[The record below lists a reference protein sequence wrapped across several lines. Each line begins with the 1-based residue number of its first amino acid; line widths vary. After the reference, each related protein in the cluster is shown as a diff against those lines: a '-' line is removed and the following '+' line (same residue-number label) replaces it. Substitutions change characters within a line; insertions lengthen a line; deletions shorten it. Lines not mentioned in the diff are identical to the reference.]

1 MFGWRVAEL
10 CLTPRLSE
18 EESHMTQFVPR
29 RPALICALVAA
40 LVAAAP
46 IAHAQVL
53 YGSLVG
59 NVTDST
65 GAALPGA
72 TVTIEQSETQ
82 LKRELVTDSA
92 GVYHFT
98 AVPSGTY
105 MISVTMTGFRTFSRR
120 EVPVTLNSVARVDAR
135 LDIGQLNESVMVSG
149 ETPVLQTDRAEVR
162 AELHA
167 KELQN
172 LPVPLGRNYQQLF
185 KVIPGFTP
193 PADAHSI
200 PSNPSRALVF
210 NVNGESRSSNNTRI
224 DGVSTTNIWLPH
236 VAAYVPA
243 LESLE
248 TVNVVTNS
256 FDAEQGLAG
265 GSAINVQV
273 KSGTNQFKGS
283 AFEYYTNQD
292 MRANNYFTPAGT
304 TKGKWR
310 YHQFGGT
317 LGGPIQRNK
326 LFFFGSYENTRDAQ
340 FATRTMTVPTEA
352 MRRGDLSAS
361 VNPIYDPLTGSA
373 TGVGRTAFT
382 GNLIPAG
389 RIDPIAQKLI
399 GLMPLPNLTNPDG
412 SPRQT
417 NNYFVKAPFDFN
429 RWTLDTKVNWNA
441 TSKLNIF
448 GRFSLL
454 DFWTFNETVYGD
466 TLQGMPVG
474 GGNPGEGTGTTGNF
488 STGATYVFSPSL
500 VADAHFGYVR
510 QSVTVAHTDMGQN
523 KGFDL
528 LGIPGLNGKR
538 DFEGGMPVFDFDTV
552 QDIGITELYMPYI
565 RNDDQYQTV
574 VNFNWLKGKH
584 NVRAGTDIY
593 FQGLNHTQ
601 PELSGGDNFGARGG
615 FRFRGGPTQI
625 AGGPSGNAYNAW
637 GAFLLG
643 LPDQLGRLHETVAP
657 YSTRMQSYSFY
668 VRDQWQITNRLTL
681 AYGTRYE
688 YFPMPTRADRGLERY
703 NPATNMMEIGGI
715 GAVPRDLGVSVEKG
729 LFAPRVGLTFRAS
742 PTLVARGGFGITND
756 PYSLA
761 RPMRTNHP
769 ILLNLVVQA
778 PNPFSWAGR
787 LADGVPAISDPD
799 LGNGIIP
806 IPPLITAW
814 TIPEKFNRGY
824 IKSWNAAV
832 QKELKWGFVGEVA
845 YVATRQIDQLGQLE
859 LNWSPIGGG
868 QPGRQLNQKFGRT
881 AQTRVIAPVG
891 DTKYDA
897 MQARLDRRFAN
908 GIQLGVSYTLS
919 KSVGIAGSPDSDG
932 TPRIMIPEF
941 YHLNTAISPFD
952 RTHNL
957 NITNITELPF
967 GPNRRWLNGGGVV
980 GAILGGWQVN
990 NILSFYSGTPFDVT
1004 SSGTSLNAPESSQR
1018 ADQVKDKVAIL
1029 GGIGPGNAYFDPLA
1043 FKAVTEP
1050 RFGTAPWGAVRGPG
1064 YANWDLGLFRE
1075 ITLPRKKTLQIRAE
1089 LFNAL
1094 DTAHFNN
1101 PGGNVSNLQ
1110 LNPDG
1115 TVRSLGGFAEVSS
1128 AYGERQA
1135 RLGMRFGW

>member
-1 MFGWRVAEL
+1 MPLTVFRRSGALAFPVLML
-10 CLTPRLSE
+10 CVFTL
-18 EESHMTQFVPR
+18 
-29 RPALICALVAA
+29 
-40 LVAAAP
+40 AAP
-46 IAHAQVL
+46 VAHAQVL
-53 YGSLVG
+53 YGSIVG
-59 NVTDST
+59 TVVDSS
-65 GAALPGA
+65 GATLPGA
-72 TVTIEQSETQ
+72 TVTIEQSETK
-82 LKRELVTDSA
+82 LTRDLVTDAS

-105 MISVTMTGFRTFSRR
+105 TIAVKMSGFRTYSRSN
-120 EVPVTLNSVARVDAR
+120 VPVTLNSVSRVDVK
-135 LDIGQLNESVMVSG
+135 LELGQLAETVTVSADS
-149 ETPVLQTDRAEVR
+149 PILQTDRAEVR
-162 AELHA
+162 AELKA

-200 PSNPSRALVF
+200 PSNPSRAMVF
-210 NVNGESRSSNNTRI
+210 NVNGASRSSNNTRI

-283 AFEYYTNQD
+283 AFEYYTD
-292 MRANNYFTPAGT
+292 EKMRALNYFTPAGT

-317 LGGPIQRNK
+317 LGGPVRRNK
-326 LFFFGSYENTRDAQ
+326 LFFFGSYENTRDSQ
-340 FATRTMTVPTEA
+340 FATRTISVPTDA
-352 MRRGDLSAS
+352 LRRGDLSAS
-361 VNPIYDPLTGSA
+361 TTPIYDPATGNA
-373 TGVGRTAFT
+373 AGVGRTPFS
-382 GNLIPAG
+382 GNIIPME
-389 RIDPIAQKLI
+389 RIDPIALKLI
-399 GLMPLPNLTNPDG
+399 NLLPLPNLKNADG
-412 SPRQT
+412 SVPLT
-417 NNYFVKAPFDFN
+417 NNYFVKAPFNFN
-429 RWTLDTKVNWNA
+429 RWTLDTKMNWNA
-441 TSKLNIF
+441 TPKLNIF

-454 DFWTFNETVYGD
+454 DFWTFNETVFGD

-474 GGNPGEGTGTTGNF
+474 GGNPGEGTGTTANF
-488 STGATYVFSPSL
+488 STGATYAFSPSL

-510 QSVTVAHTDMGQN
+510 QSVTVAHTDLGQN

-528 LGIPGLNGKR
+528 FGIPGLNGKR
-538 DFEGGMPVFDFDTV
+538 DFEGGMPVFDFDTY
-552 QDIGITELYMPYI
+552 QDVGITELYMPYI

-574 VNFNWLKGKH
+574 ANVNWQKGTH

-601 PELSGGDNFGARGG
+601 PELSSGDNFGARGG
-615 FRFRGGPTQI
+615 FRFRGGPTQLP
-625 AGGPSGNAYNAW
+625 GGASGNSFNAW

-643 LPDQLGRLHETVAP
+643 LPDQLGRLNETVAP
-657 YSTRMQSYSFY
+657 YSTRMQSYSLY
-668 VRDQWQITNRLTL
+668 LRDQWQATNRLTI

-688 YFPMPTRADRGLERY
+688 YFPVPTRADRGLERY
-703 NPATNMMEIGGI
+703 NPDTNMMEIGGI

-729 LFAPRVGLTFRAS
+729 LFAPRVGLTFRAA
-742 PTLVARGGFGITND
+742 PTFVVRGGFGITND

-778 PNPFSWAGR
+778 PNSFAWAGR
-787 LADGVPAISDPD
+787 MADGVPAIADPD

-806 IPPLITAW
+806 IPSNVTAF
-814 TIPEKFNRGY
+814 TIPKKFNRGY
-824 IKSWNAAV
+824 IKSWNVAL
-832 QKELKWGFVGEVA
+832 QKEFKWGFVGEAA
-845 YVATRQIDQLGQLE
+845 YVATRQIDQLGFLE
-859 LNWSPIGGG
+859 LNWSPINGG

-881 AQTRVIAPVG
+881 AQTRVIAPIG

-897 MQARLDRRFAN
+897 LQARLDRRFAN
-908 GIQLGVSYTLS
+908 GFQVGVSYTLS

-932 TPRIMIPEF
+932 VPRILIPEF
-941 YHLNTAISPFD
+941 YSLNTARSPFD

-957 NITNITELPF
+957 NITNVTEVPF
-967 GPNRRWLNGGGVV
+967 GPNRRWLNNGGVAA
-980 GAILGGWQVN
+980 AILGGWQIN
-990 NILSFYSGTPFDVT
+990 NLLSFYSGVPFDIT
-1004 SSGTSLNAPESSQR
+1004 ASGTSLNAPESSQR
-1018 ADQVKDKVAIL
+1018 ADQVKSDVEIL
-1029 GGIGPGNAYFDPLA
+1029 GGIGRGNAYFDPLA
-1043 FKAVTEP
+1043 FKPVTDA
-1050 RFGTAPWGAVRGPG
+1050 RFGTAPWSAVRGPG
-1064 YANWDLGLFRE
+1064 YANWDLGIFRD
-1075 ITLPRKKTLQIRAE
+1075 IQLPRKVTMTVRME
-1089 LFNAL
+1089 VFNAL
-1094 DTAHFNN
+1094 DTPHFNN

-1115 TVRSLGGFAEVSS
+1115 TVRNLNGFAEVTS

-1135 RLGMRFGW
+1135 RLGVRFGW

>member
-1 MFGWRVAEL
+1 MALTALCCRGVLLSAVLVTFVVVGAPVAD
-10 CLTPRLSE
+10 
-18 EESHMTQFVPR
+18 
-29 RPALICALVAA
+29 
-40 LVAAAP
+40 
-46 IAHAQVL
+46 AQVL
-53 YGSLVG
+53 YGSITG
-59 NVTDST
+59 NVVDST
-65 GAALPGA
+65 GAAMPGA
-72 TVTIEQSETQ
+72 TVKIEQAETQ
-82 LKRELVTDSA
+82 LTRELVTDA
-92 GVYHFT
+92 VGVYHFT

-105 MISVTMTGFRTFSRR
+105 TISITMSGFRGFSRR
-120 EVPVTLNSVARVDAR
+120 DVPVTLNSVARVDAK

-149 ETPVLQTDRAEVR
+149 ESPILQTDRAEVR
-162 AELHA
+162 AELKA
-167 KELQN
+167 RELQN

-210 NVNGESRSSNNTRI
+210 NVNGASRSSNNTRI

-283 AFEYYTNQD
+283 AFEYYTNED
-292 MRANNYFTPAGT
+292 MRAKNYFTPAGT

-317 LGGPIQRNK
+317 LGGPIRRNK

-340 FATRTMTVPTEA
+340 FASRTISVPTEA

-361 VNPIYDPLTGSA
+361 VTPIYDPATGSV
-373 TGVGRTAFT
+373 TGVGRTPFA
-382 GNLIPAG
+382 GNIIPTN
-389 RIDPIAQKLI
+389 RIDLTALKLI
-399 GLMPLPNLTNPDG
+399 SLMPVPNLKNADG
-412 SPRQT
+412 SVPLT
-417 NNYFVKAPFDFN
+417 NNYFVQAPFDFN

-441 TSKLNIF
+441 TPKLNIF

-466 TLQGMPVG
+466 VLQGMPVG
-474 GGNPGEGTGTTGNF
+474 GGNPGEGTGSTANF

-510 QSVTVAHTDMGQN
+510 QSVTVAHSDMGQN

-528 LGIPGLNGKR
+528 FGIPGLNGTR
-538 DFEGGMPVFDFDTV
+538 DFEGGMPVFDFDTY
-552 QDIGITELYMPYI
+552 QDVGITETYMPYI

-574 VNFNWLKGKH
+574 ANVNWLKGKH

-615 FRFRGGPTQI
+615 FQFRGGPTQL
-625 AGGPSGNAYNAW
+625 AGGASGNSFNAW

-643 LPDQLGRLHETVAP
+643 LPVQLGRLHETVAP
-657 YSTRMQSYSFY
+657 YTTRMRSYSFY
-668 VRDQWQITNRLTL
+668 VRDQWQVTNRLTI

-715 GAVPRDLGVSVEKG
+715 GAVPRDLGVSMEKG

-742 PTLVARGGFGITND
+742 PTFVARGGFGITND

-769 ILLNLVVQA
+769 ILLNLVVEA
-778 PNPFSWAGR
+778 PNSFAWAGR
-787 LADGVPAISDPD
+787 TADGVPAIADPD

-806 IPPLITAW
+806 IPRLITAF
-814 TIPEKFNRGY
+814 TIPDKFNRGY
-824 IKSWNAAV
+824 IKSWNFAV
-832 QKELKWGFVGEVA
+832 QKELKWGFVAEAA
-845 YVATRQIDQLGQLE
+845 YVATRQIDQLGFLE

-868 QPGRQLNQKFGRT
+868 QAGRQLNQKFGRT
-881 AQTRVIAPVG
+881 AQTRLIASVG

-897 MQARLDRRFAN
+897 LQARLDRRFAD
-908 GIQLGVSYTLS
+908 GFQVGVSYTLS

-932 TPRIMIPEF
+932 SPRIMIPEY
-941 YHLNTAISPFD
+941 YHLNTALSPFD

-967 GPNRRWLNGGGVV
+967 GPNRRWLSGGGVM
-980 GAILGGWQVN
+980 GAILGGWQIN

-1004 SSGTSLNAPESSQR
+1004 ASGTSLNAPESSQL
-1018 ADQVKDKVAIL
+1018 ADQVKSDVQIL
-1029 GGIGPGNAYFDPLA
+1029 GGIGRGNAYFDPFA
-1043 FKAVTEP
+1043 FKPVTEP

-1064 YANWDLGLFRE
+1064 YANWDLGVFRE
-1075 ITLPRKKTLQIRAE
+1075 LQLPRKMTMQVRLEA
-1089 LFNAL
+1089 FNVL

-1115 TVRSLGGFAEVSS
+1115 TLRNLNGFAEVTG
-1128 AYGERQA
+1128 AYGERQLRVGM
-1135 RLGMRFGW
+1135 RLGW

>member
-1 MFGWRVAEL
+1 MA
-10 CLTPRLSE
+10 LTVVCGRRALLPAILAA
-18 EESHMTQFVPR
+18 FVLTVPT
-29 RPALICALVAA
+29 VD
-40 LVAAAP
+40 
-46 IAHAQVL
+46 AQVL
-53 YGSLVG
+53 YGSIIG
-59 NVTDST
+59 NVVDST
-65 GAALPGA
+65 GAAMPGA
-72 TVTIEQSETQ
+72 TVKIEQSETK
-82 LKRELVTDSA
+82 LTRELVTDA
-92 GVYHFT
+92 VGAYHFT
-98 AVPSGTY
+98 AVPTGTY
-105 MISVTMTGFRTFSRR
+105 TISITMSGFRGFSRR
-120 EVPVTLNSVARVDAR
+120 DVPVTLNSVARVDAK

-149 ETPVLQTDRAEVR
+149 ESPVLQTDRAEVR
-162 AELHA
+162 AELKA

-200 PSNPSRALVF
+200 PSNPSRAMVF
-210 NVNGESRSSNNTRI
+210 NVNGASRSSNNTRI

-283 AFEYYTNQD
+283 GFEYYTD
-292 MRANNYFTPAGT
+292 ERMRASNYFTPAGA

-340 FATRTMTVPTEA
+340 FATRTISVPTEA

-361 VNPIYDPLTGSA
+361 VNPIYDPATGSS
-373 TGVGRTAFT
+373 TGAGRTAFP
-382 GNLIPAG
+382 GNVIPTD
-389 RIDPIAQKLI
+389 RIDPIALKLI
-399 GLMPLPNLTNPDG
+399 ALMPLPNLRSADG
-412 SPRQT
+412 TVPLT

-441 TSKLNIF
+441 TPKLNVF
-448 GRFSLL
+448 GRFSEL

-466 TLQGMPVG
+466 TLQGMPIG
-474 GGNPGEGTGTTGNF
+474 GGNPGTGTGNTYNF

-500 VADAHFGYVR
+500 VGDAHFGYVR
-510 QSVTVAHTDMGQN
+510 QSVRVAHTDIGQN
-523 KGFDL
+523 KGKDL
-528 LGIPGLNGKR
+528 FGIPGLNGTR
-538 DFEGGMPVFDFDTV
+538 DFEGGMPVFDFDTF
-552 QDIGITELYMPYI
+552 QDVGITELYMPYI

-574 VNFNWLKGKH
+574 ANVNWLKGKH
-584 NVRAGTDIY
+584 NVRVGTDIY

-615 FRFRGGPTQI
+615 FRFRSGPTQI
-625 AGGPSGNAYNAW
+625 PGGPSGSSFNAW

-657 YSTRMQSYSFY
+657 YTTRMRSYSFY
-668 VRDQWQITNRLTL
+668 ARDQWQVTNRMTI
-681 AYGTRYE
+681 AFGTRYE
-688 YFPMPTRADRGLERY
+688 YFPIPTRADRGLERY
-703 NPATNMMEIGGI
+703 NPETNMMEIGGI
-715 GAVPRDLGVSVEKG
+715 GSVPNDLGVSVEKA

-769 ILLNLVVQA
+769 ILLNLVVNA
-778 PNPFSWAGR
+778 PNAFSWAGR

-799 LGNGIIP
+799 LGNGVIP
-806 IPPLITAW
+806 IPSLITAF
-814 TIPEKFNRGY
+814 TIPKDFNRGY

-832 QKELKWGFVGEVA
+832 QKELKAGFVAEVA
-845 YVATRQIDQLGQLE
+845 YVATRQIDQLGFLE

-868 QPGRQLNQKFGRT
+868 QAGRQLNQKFGRT
-881 AQTRVIAPVG
+881 AQTRVIAPIG

-908 GIQLGVSYTLS
+908 GFQLGVSYTLS
-919 KSVGIAGSPDSDG
+919 KSIGIAGAPDSDG

-941 YHLNTAISPFD
+941 YHLNRARSPFD

-957 NITNITELPF
+957 NITNVTEVPF
-967 GPNRRWLNGGGVV
+967 GPNRRWLNGGGVAA
-980 GAILGGWQVN
+980 AILGGWQIN
-990 NILSFYSGTPFDVT
+990 NLLSFYSGTPFDVT
-1004 SSGTSLNAPESSQR
+1004 ASGTSLNAPESAQR
-1018 ADQVKDKVAIL
+1018 ADQVKSDVQIL
-1029 GGIGPGNAYFDPLA
+1029 GGIGRGNAYFDPFA
-1043 FKAVTEP
+1043 FKPVTEA
-1050 RFGTAPWGAVRGPG
+1050 RFGTAPWGVLRGPG
-1064 YANWDLGLFRE
+1064 YANWDLGIFRDVP
-1075 ITLPRKKTLQIRAE
+1075 LPHKVTMTVRVEA
-1089 LFNAL
+1089 FNVL
-1094 DTAHFNN
+1094 NTAHFNN

-1115 TVRSLGGFAEVSS
+1115 TVRNLNGFAEVTG
-1128 AYGERQA
+1128 AYGERQLRIGM
-1135 RLGMRFGW
+1135 RLGW